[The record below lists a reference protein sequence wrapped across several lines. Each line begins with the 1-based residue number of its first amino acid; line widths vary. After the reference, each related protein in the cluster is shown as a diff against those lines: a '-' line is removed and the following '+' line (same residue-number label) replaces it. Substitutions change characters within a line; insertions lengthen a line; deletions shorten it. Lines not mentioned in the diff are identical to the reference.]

1 LSSYYFKN
9 WDFHYGNLFLVTMEY
24 GQMFSKGKNFF
35 SKMQKSS
42 KDGKLK
48 KIYKFLRPKLSQNWW
63 STILVMRK
71 SNLDCCL
78 SFTTSHMHLNVMV
91 PLEQAM
97 ERNSLLVVRPSSDC
111 QVVSST
117 RRWLE
122 RSPRVED
129 CSSGCQMLDHASMQ
143 ICKIASNW

>member
-1 LSSYYFKN
+1 
-9 WDFHYGNLFLVTMEY
+9 MEY
-24 GQMFSKGKNFF
+24 DFGNE
-35 SKMQKSS
+35 
-42 KDGKLK
+42 
-48 KIYKFLRPKLSQNWW
+48 KIKFGLLPFIYVQLP
-63 STILVMRK
+63 IF
-71 SNLDCCL
+71 D
-78 SFTTSHMHLNVMV
+78 HLNVMV

-97 ERNSLLVVRPSSDC
+97 ERNFLLVVRRSSDC

-143 ICKIASNW
+143 ICKIASN